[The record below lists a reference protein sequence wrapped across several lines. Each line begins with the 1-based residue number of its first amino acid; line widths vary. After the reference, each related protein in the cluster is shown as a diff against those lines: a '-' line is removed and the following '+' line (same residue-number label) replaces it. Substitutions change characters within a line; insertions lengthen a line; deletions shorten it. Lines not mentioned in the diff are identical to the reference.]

1 MPVGFNSPARNL
13 FLLGSS
19 GAQVVS
25 NFFESIS
32 KASTTDGVFIPDEI
46 RYIESNKKY
55 ALAGSAQDSNSKG
68 FGWFERQDYDLVT
81 GSLTTDYSVRIES
94 PQAGVT
100 TTLRAME
107 LDSNDNLIVVG
118 FSGTGPWIAKY
129 SKDGVLD
136 WQSTTNSANVRYLGI
151 TSDSSGN
158 YYACGRTS
166 YALSDTQAFVEK
178 FDSNGNPGWGKQAF
192 MLGRDV
198 VLTKISA
205 NDRGE
210 VVAVGFLEDDSADK
224 GYIVKIDTTTGEV
237 LWDRTLERNISGF
250 GLGNPSTGST
260 DSITPAHVKC
270 TACYIDSQ
278 DQIYVVGTIDGNSP
292 NDNGVGEFLIK
303 YTAEGNMVWQ
313 RERDTRDYTAS
324 DGAPNSVPFDVKSDG
339 ETEQTVVLSVED
351 GGAFALNDSDIFIS
365 KYSKN
370 GDLVFRRRISKG
382 GDNLGAA
389 CLDAD
394 PSFYYIMFRD
404 QQLDGLAG
412 EPDRYTFGKVST
424 SGNGFGNF
432 QYDDGEDIIDYTI
445 VSNAENKIGRLS
457 DGSVT
462 NSASDL
468 MTYPFTANKLV
479 FDDLATHV
487 SNKKRQMDAADS
499 FEYSGSPA
507 IRVADFQELNLLGDV
522 YSGSGDW
529 LDQSGKGNNGL
540 PSLTEPFFG
549 AGGVS
554 FDGSGDSLSVGP
566 LLPTSTGT
574 AFTVDMYWYST
585 SNTSQKCLWE
595 QHGGGSGRTAYFVD
609 GTNAFLVS
617 EGNVIGNFAYSDN
630 VWYFTRVTYTAGG
643 AIEVFVDGV
652 SRGTGTQTVGVDNVN
667 FVIGDRSGASESFNG
682 YISNCRVVVGSAL
695 NGTEVPTEPL
705 TRVPGTELLT
715 CQGDTIADASA
726 NNFTITANGN
736 AAPTDDG
743 PTHNAAG
750 YWEFDGTDKKF
761 SVPYNDAWTL
771 PGDFTLEAWIYRNSA
786 FDASWWRDAI
796 MGHDDG
802 GGNNNKWIFSHS
814 GTSLFFHTNTTAGSA
829 QYIQAPTGW
838 VPTNSEWYN
847 VVVTRSG
854 NTYTFYQNSTS
865 LGSVTNSSAIP
876 AASASLTIGNAE
888 GGGLFDGRFGEV
900 RIYPRALTAAAV
912 FQNYNATRYK
922 YDGIAPNTS
931 PRIGPGIVYDGLVL
945 NYDFGNE
952 FCIERLGTIQG

>member
-46 RYIESNKKY
+46 RYIDTNKKY

-94 PQAGVT
+94 PDAGVT

-118 FSGTGPWIAKY
+118 FSGTAPWIAKY
-129 SKDGVLD
+129 SNDGVLD
-136 WQSTTNSANVRYLGI
+136 WQSTTFSANVRYLGI
-151 TSDSSGN
+151 TCDSNNN

-166 YALSDTQAFVEK
+166 LSASDTQAFVEK
-178 FDSNGNPGWGKQAF
+178 FDTNGNPGWGKQAF

-198 VLTKISA
+198 VLEKIPA

-224 GYIVKIDTTTGEV
+224 GYIVKIDTNTGEV

-260 DSITPAHVKC
+260 DSITPAHVRC

-303 YTAEGNMVWQ
+303 YTAEGNIVWQ
-313 RERDTRDYTAS
+313 RERDTRDYVNT
-324 DGAPNSVPFDVKSDG
+324 DGAPNMVPFDVKSDG

-351 GGAFALNDSDIFIS
+351 GGAFLLNDSDIFIS

-404 QQLDGLAG
+404 QQIDGLAG

-457 DGSVT
+457 DGSVRNDT
-462 NSASDL
+462 SDL

-479 FDDLATHV
+479 FDDLATQV
-487 SNKKRQMDAADS
+487 SNKKRQMDSADS

-507 IRVADFQELNLLGDV
+507 IRPADFQELNLLGDV

-529 LDQSGKGNNGL
+529 LDQSGKGNNGVT
-540 PSLTEPFFG
+540 SFTTTAGEEPFSG
-549 AGGVS
+549 AGS
-554 FDGSGDSLSVGP
+554 TEFDGTGDHLLVDTSSVFNYGTNDFTIEFWWYRTSNDRQALFHGSWGQDWSIGIDFNGAANNQKLGMWASSGGSSWDMLIADGGGNGI
-566 LLPTSTGT
+566 TTGT
-574 AFTVDMYWYST
+574 PALNQWSHIAYVR
-585 SNTSQKCLWE
+585 N
-595 QHGGGSGRTAYFVD
+595 GSDFQLY
-609 GTNAFLVS
+609 
-617 EGNVIGNFAYSDN
+617 
-630 VWYFTRVTYTAGG
+630 
-643 AIEVFVDGV
+643 
-652 SRGTGTQTVGVDNVN
+652 
-667 FVIGDRSGASESFNG
+667 
-682 YISNCRVVVGSAL
+682 L
-695 NGTEVPTEPL
+695 NGTSVGQVTNSSAINSKTTTRQQAIGAWWNSEIAMSDVHGYLSNFRIVIGSAIYTSNFTPPTAPL
-705 TRVPGTELLT
+705 TAVAGTQLLT
-715 CQGDTIADASA
+715 CQGSTITDASA
-726 NNFTITANGN
+726 NNLGITANGN
-736 AAPTDDG
+736 AVAVGSTIN
-743 PTHNAAG
+743 TVAYNAAG
-750 YWEFDGTDKKF
+750 KYFEFDGTDDYISGSSPILF
-761 SVPYNDAWTL
+761 GTDTGSIEAWFKTSDTSTPGGAIYSESQ
-771 PGDFTLEAWIYRNSA
+771 PGDSTYWGHVRIHGGKPRFVLDDNSVVPEIEANVTVS
-786 FDASWWRDAI
+786 D
-796 MGHDDG
+796 
-802 GGNNNKWIFSHS
+802 NNWHH
-814 GTSLFFHTNTTAGSA
+814 L
-829 QYIQAPTGW
+829 
-838 VPTNSEWYN
+838 
-847 VVVTRSG
+847 VVTGDGSNYAMYVDGVSYTPTYITGSG
-854 NTYTFYQNSTS
+854 
-865 LGSVTNSSAIP
+865 
-876 AASASLTIGNAE
+876 
-888 GGGLFDGRFGEV
+888 
-900 RIYPRALTAAAV
+900 
-912 FQNYNATRYK
+912 YK
-922 YDGIAPNTS
+922 W
-931 PRIGPGIVYDGLVL
+931 
-945 NYDFGNE
+945 F
-952 FCIERLGTIQG
+952 RLR